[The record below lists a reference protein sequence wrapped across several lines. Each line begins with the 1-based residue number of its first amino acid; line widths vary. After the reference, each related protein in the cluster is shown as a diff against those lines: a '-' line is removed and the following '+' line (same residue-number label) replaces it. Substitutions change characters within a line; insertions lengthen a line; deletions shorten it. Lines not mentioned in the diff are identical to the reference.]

1 METSKAYQSLVAKLF
16 SIQNEF
22 VKYSGKVNFLQEQV
36 GVTRK
41 LVLTIEI
48 PESLSMTTKKKKRK
62 SPSKRR
68 RKMARLEAFR
78 ERKKNTLSNKNVTQS
93 INTQSSNEKVVL
105 LKQSP
110 PIIDSTIDGETL
122 YGSNLSESET
132 AACEQLIGKTLDSL
146 QNLRASMAADF
157 KAEIKNLAAEI
168 RNISH
173 TSVEMNAN
181 LHTVNEITADHSTF
195 DIAHPKWIPIQIPK
209 YRKLFNNL

>member
-68 RKMARLEAFR
+68 REMARLQAFR
-78 ERKKNTLSNKNVTQS
+78 ERRKNTLSNKNVTQS

-132 AACEQLIGKTLDSL
+132 AACEQLIDHTLDSF
-146 QNLRASMAADF
+146 RKDF
-157 KAEIKNLAAEI
+157 SNLAAEFRSNLAAEF
-168 RNISH
+168 RNHISH

>member
-68 RKMARLEAFR
+68 REMARLQAFR
-78 ERKKNTLSNKNVTQS
+78 ERRKNTLSNKNVTQS

-132 AACEQLIGKTLDSL
+132 AACEQLIDHTLDSFR
-146 QNLRASMAADF
+146 NFKASMLADF
-157 KAEIKNLAAEI
+157 SNLAAEF
-168 RNISH
+168 RNHISH

>member
-68 RKMARLEAFR
+68 REMARLQAFR
-78 ERKKNTLSNKNVTQS
+78 ERRKNTLSNKNVTQS
-93 INTQSSNEKVVL
+93 INTQSSNEKVLL

-122 YGSNLSESET
+122 YGNNLSESET
-132 AACEQLIGKTLDSL
+132 AASERIINSM
-146 QNLRASMAADF
+146 QNFRASMAETSKMLRQKSAIYT
-157 KAEIKNLAAEI
+157 EI
-168 RNISH
+168 
-173 TSVEMNAN
+173 NAN
-181 LHTVNEITADHSTF
+181 LQSVHEITANQHSTF
-195 DIAHPKWIPIQIPK
+195 DITEHHPT
-209 YRKLFNNL
+209 LCLCN

>member
-68 RKMARLEAFR
+68 REMARLQAFR
-78 ERKKNTLSNKNVTQS
+78 ERKNTLSNKNVTQS

-132 AACEQLIGKTLDSL
+132 AACEPLIDSFR
-146 QNLRASMAADF
+146 NFKASMVADF
-157 KAEIKNLAAEI
+157 SNLAAEF
-168 RNISH
+168 RNHISH

>member
-68 RKMARLEAFR
+68 REMARLQAFR
-78 ERKKNTLSNKNVTQS
+78 ERRNNTLSNKNVTQS

-132 AACEQLIGKTLDSL
+132 AACEQLIDHTLDSF
-146 QNLRASMAADF
+146 RKDF
-157 KAEIKNLAAEI
+157 SNLAAEF
-168 RNISH
+168 RNHISH
-173 TSVEMNAN
+173 TFAEMNAN

>member
-1 METSKAYQSLVAKLF
+1 
-16 SIQNEF
+16 
-22 VKYSGKVNFLQEQV
+22 
-36 GVTRK
+36 
-41 LVLTIEI
+41 
-48 PESLSMTTKKKKRK
+48 
-62 SPSKRR
+62 
-68 RKMARLEAFR
+68 MARLQAFR
-78 ERKKNTLSNKNVTQS
+78 ERRKNTLSNKNVTQS

-132 AACEQLIGKTLDSL
+132 AACEQLIDHTLDSF
-146 QNLRASMAADF
+146 RKDF
-157 KAEIKNLAAEI
+157 SNLAAEF
-168 RNISH
+168 RNHISH

>member
-68 RKMARLEAFR
+68 REMARLQAFR
-78 ERKKNTLSNKNVTQS
+78 ERKNTLSNKNVTQS

-132 AACEQLIGKTLDSL
+132 AACEQLIDHTLDSF
-146 QNLRASMAADF
+146 RKDF
-157 KAEIKNLAAEI
+157 SNLAAEFRSNLAAEF
-168 RNISH
+168 RNHISH